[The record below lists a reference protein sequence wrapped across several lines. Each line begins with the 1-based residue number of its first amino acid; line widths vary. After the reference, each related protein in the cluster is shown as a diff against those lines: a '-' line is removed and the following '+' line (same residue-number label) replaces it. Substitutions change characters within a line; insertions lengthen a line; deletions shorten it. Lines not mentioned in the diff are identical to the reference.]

1 MTRLTIIS
9 FSCGLDSAIITVSAT
24 SVWSAMR
31 FEPSLRRSNLLR
43 FRKYRNNPAAIAAP
57 IHILISLYVLASG
70 GPFQSGGISAIGFA
84 AFEGWC
90 IR

>member
-1 MTRLTIIS
+1 MTRLTISS

-43 FRKYRNNPAAIAAP
+43 FRKYRNNPAAK
-57 IHILISLYVLASG
+57 
-70 GPFQSGGISAIGFA
+70 
-84 AFEGWC
+84 
-90 IR
+90 